1 MDALDLFFKKFSYK
15 FPKGY
20 PDMNNEQDI
29 LLLESLLNNFNI
41 NVTINEGLTASI
53 LQKRA
58 PRIPLFIDK
67 LFNNSPFEL
76 EDGGTIIL
84 DKVNIDGVDFDT
96 NSSQDDIEQA
106 LNKAKKITVT
116 GNIDGESTTLSSG
129 KLKKSKEFGGG
140 SGSGAGAAVTALGES
155 AQAYVSAIR
164 YALGK
169 EISNEDITL
178 DNLKSIE
185 SKVDATSSA
194 EEVFSFLQSQPSWL
208 KSVVSSANV
217 LASSYPGDFEFHR
230 GSSFVDKIEA
240 AAKTAIKQE
249 GSLSNI
255 NKWNPADIWLV
266 SPEVKDI
273 DFPTDIGKLN
283 DLIKELFNSK
293 KLIGVSLKQTS
304 SPKIDVYN
312 LETDT
317 TSYKYE
323 GYTASPKSNDVYLN
337 YDDGKIQF
345 RTFSNMSAFQGE
357 IMGKAAKHGKISTGA
372 IDAILSKLG
381 SSTLPDGNSVR
392 DLVNNPTPE
401 FESQFKDLYNKYTGA
416 DFDTFYPEADGNKK
430 YSKYMGL
437 NLLNI
442 VDNSDK
448 KDSIINSFVNYAK
461 SKSEVSSVFIK
472 IS

>member
-1 MDALDLFFKKFSYK
+1 MNVLDLFFKKFSYK

-29 LLLESLLNNFNI
+29 LLLESLLKSFNVDI
-41 NVTINEGLTASI
+41 TINEGLTASI

-58 PRIPLFIDK
+58 PRIPKFIDK
-67 LFNNSPFEL
+67 LFNNDPFEL
-76 EDGGTIIL
+76 EDGGTITL
-84 DKVNIDGVDFDT
+84 SKVNIDGIEFDKS
-96 NSSQDDIEQA
+96 SSQDDIEQA

-116 GNIDGESTTLSSG
+116 GDIDGTPTTIPSG
-129 KLKKSKEFGGG
+129 KLKKSPEFGGG
-140 SGSGAGAAVTALGES
+140 SGSGAGAAITALGES
-155 AQAYVSAIR
+155 AQAYVAAIR

-169 EISNEDITL
+169 DIDNSDITL
-178 DNLKSIE
+178 DNLKSVE

-194 EEVFSFLQSQPSWL
+194 EEVFSFLQSQPGWL
-208 KSVVSSANV
+208 KSVVSSSNV

-230 GSSFVDKIEA
+230 GSSFVDTIET
-240 AAKTAIKQE
+240 AAKAAIKKE

-266 SPEVKDI
+266 SPDAKSI
-273 DFPTDIGKLN
+273 NFPNEIGELN
-283 DLIKELFNSK
+283 ELIKKLFEEK

-304 SPKIDVYN
+304 NPKIDIYN
-312 LETDT
+312 LEPDT
-317 TSYKYE
+317 ASYKYE
-323 GYTASPKSNDVYLN
+323 GYTASPTSNDVYLN
-337 YDDGKIQF
+337 YNDGKIQF

-357 IMGKAAKHGKISTGA
+357 IMGKQAKHGKLSTGA
-372 IDAILSKLG
+372 INSILSKLNL
-381 SSTLPDGNSVR
+381 STLPEGDTVR
-392 DLVNNPTPE
+392 DLVNNPSSE
-401 FESQFKDLYNKYTGA
+401 FESEFKNLYSKYTGA
-416 DFDTFYPEADGNKK
+416 DFDSFYEKADGNKK
-430 YSKYMGL
+430 YSKFMGL
-437 NLLNI
+437 SLLNI